1 MNGWIMLGIWVSN
14 RFLETIREIF
24 VHAAYYR
31 AQI

>member
-14 RFLETIREIF
+14 RFLETIREVF
-24 VHAAYYR
+24 VHAAYR